1 MQHTNSP
8 KKPNEIDFDL
18 IVIGTGAGG
27 GVAAHLAAAKGKRV
41 AVVEQEKVGGE
52 CPNYGCV
59 PTKAVL
65 QAAEV
70 YRTILEASDFG
81 INVGSVK
88 PDFKAIHSWKN
99 KAVRNTGTE
108 DGIEAYRSEDI
119 TVLSGHAHF
128 LSPWVISVGKRRFS
142 AHHFLIA
149 TGTHDVIPPVPGLI
163 ESGFISYRQ
172 ALDLT
177 IMPKKLLIIGG
188 GAIGCEFSHYFSTFG
203 VQVTLVEFAPRLM
216 IREDEEMGELA
227 KAIFEHDGVDVQTNA
242 KVIKVE
248 KSGKQK
254 IVTIDRQG
262 TIKKVTVDEVLLAAG
277 KSPNVDLG
285 LENAGVEYSK
295 RGIEVERTMQTNV
308 PHIYAAGDVTG
319 MYMFTHTAS
328 YQSRIAGLNM
338 FSALKHM
345 ADYRAVPRCVYI
357 SPEFASVGRSEDEL
371 RAAKTKYQV
380 AAVPIDIIG
389 RSNVTQQDTGFV
401 KILADKKGVILGASI
416 VAPRAGEMI
425 HELALAIQWKMKA
438 SKIDYTIHAYPTWSQ
453 AVRICASKIVCR

>member
-1 MQHTNSP
+1 MQHQNNH
-8 KKPNEIDFDL
+8 KKPKEIDFDL

-27 GVAAHLAAAKGKRV
+27 GVAAHLAANRGKKV
-41 AVVEQEKVGGE
+41 AVVEKEKIGGE

-59 PTKAVL
+59 PTKALL

-70 YRTILEASDFG
+70 YRTIKEAPDFG
-81 INVGSVK
+81 IQVGSVK
-88 PDFKAIHSWKN
+88 PDFAAIHSWKN

-108 DGIEAYRSEDI
+108 DGLAAYRNDSI

-128 LSPWVISVGKRRFS
+128 LSPWVVSVGKRRFS
-142 AHHFLIA
+142 AHNFLIA
-149 TGTHDVIPPVPGLI
+149 TGTHDLVPPIPGLQ
-163 ESGFISYRQ
+163 ESGYIGYRQ

-177 IMPKKLLIIGG
+177 TMPKKLLVIGG
-188 GAIGCEFSHYFSTFG
+188 GAIGCEFTHYFSTFG
-203 VQVTLVEFAPRLM
+203 VQVDLVEFAPRLLS
-216 IREDEEMGELA
+216 REDEEMGELA
-227 KAIFEHDGVDVQTNA
+227 RAIFEHDGVEVHTGS

-248 KSGKQK
+248 KKGQQK
-254 IVTIDRQG
+254 IVTIDRAG
-262 TIKKVTVDEVLLAAG
+262 THKKVTVDQILLAAG
-277 KSPNVDLG
+277 KQPNVDLG
-285 LENAGVEYSK
+285 LENAGVEYNK
-295 RGIEVERTMQTNV
+295 RGIEVERTMQTSC

-338 FSALKHM
+338 FSQLKHH
-345 ADYRAVPRCVYI
+345 ADYRAVPRCVFL
-357 SPEFASVGRSEDEL
+357 SPEFASVGLSEEEL
-371 RAAKTKYQV
+371 RSSKTKYQV

-389 RSNVTQQDTGFV
+389 RSNVSQQDTGFV

-425 HELALAIQWKMKA
+425 HELALAIQWRLKA

-453 AVRICASKIVCR
+453 AVRICASQIVCR